1 MTDVQYVKSSVE
13 DETTNATQ
21 RVDVIDF
28 DVYSPENI
36 DDMGDYIELHG
47 ERKRLERVIERAD
60 KPYLIYGAK
69 GLGKT
74 NLVHS
79 ICKDNGYALIEFNCG
94 VGTTKSDFQGRLQV
108 DDKGSYFQRG
118 LLPIA
123 YEVANHFKHAVLYL
137 DELGATEYE
146 LQKWLNRPLDARK
159 SCFAGGKLYKLNEGC
174 KLAIIATTNPIEY
187 AGVNNLTEDLKSR
200 FIGSVWDYPSSDELT
215 KIVNWDKIPEDLRG
229 ALTTFA
235 QDTYSLRV
243 KNDVDY
249 ALSPRDMNQFTS
261 VYRDI
266 MEDSDSDVEQSLET
280 SFKEAFLIK
289 YTDPSE
295 RELIKSRAEETLGV
309 SFSS

>member
-1 MTDVQYVKSSVE
+1 MSEMKYVETAVE
-13 DETTNATQ
+13 EKTTNATQ
-21 RVDVIDF
+21 RVDEIDF
-28 DVYSPENI
+28 SVYSPENI
-36 DDMGDYIELHG
+36 DDMGEYIELHG
-47 ERKRLERVIERAD
+47 ERKRLEKVIERAD

-74 NLVHS
+74 NLIHS
-79 ICKDNGYALIEFNCG
+79 ICKENGYALVEFNCG

-108 DDKGSYFQRG
+108 DDRGSYFQRG

-123 YEVANHFKHAVLYL
+123 FEVANHFKHAVLYL

-146 LQKWLNRPLDARK
+146 LQKWLNRPLDARN
-159 SCFAGGKLYKLNEGC
+159 SCFAGGKLYRLNEGC

-200 FIGSVWDYPSSDELT
+200 FIGSNWDYPSSDELN
-215 KIVNWDKIPEDLRG
+215 KIINWDKVPDFLRD
-229 ALTTFA
+229 ALVTFA
-235 QDTYSLRV
+235 QDTYSLRT

-249 ALSPRDMNQFTS
+249 TLSPRDMNQFTS
-261 VYRDI
+261 VFRDI
-266 MEDSDSDVEQSLET
+266 MEDTGDDSEESLET
-280 SFKEAFLIK
+280 AFKEAFLIK